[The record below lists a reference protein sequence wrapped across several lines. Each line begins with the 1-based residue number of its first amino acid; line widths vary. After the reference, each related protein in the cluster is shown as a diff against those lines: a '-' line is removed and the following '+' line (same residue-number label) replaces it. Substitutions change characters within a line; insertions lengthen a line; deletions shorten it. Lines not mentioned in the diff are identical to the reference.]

1 MKKLVI
7 GIIFAVAACAAC
19 TGLAAGAAFTYQGV
33 IKEVGGTVPANK
45 NRTVQFRIYDGPT
58 ADTPLWGRAYN
69 VLLDANGLFNTAIT
83 DAAGSEIDG
92 VTSTGLASV
101 LAQKSGTTLY
111 IGLTV
116 DGSSGEILPRQ
127 ALLAVPYA
135 IHAADAAAAS
145 GDFTVEGQTTLKGE
159 LTVQGGVNAGALSAT
174 SLSVTGNI
182 SAGTGGAFSGYGI
195 TPIGGIIMWSGS
207 ANEVPDG
214 WALCNG
220 ETVNGKPTPDLR
232 GRFIVGYDPN
242 DSSYNAI
249 GKKGGA
255 DRVTLT
261 ASQMPRHRHEYVGD
275 DQLENIEAGCSQ
287 KLRITS
293 TRYDADSKMG
303 GSWVSGVFG
312 TSYAGSDQSHENRP
326 PFYTLCFIMR
336 VK

>member
-7 GIIFAVAACAAC
+7 GIIFAVAACAAL
-19 TGLAAGAAFTYQGV
+19 TGFAAGAAFTYQGV

-45 NRTVQFRIYDGPT
+45 NRTIQFRIYDGPT

-92 VTSTGLASV
+92 VTSTGLAAI

-116 DGSSGEILPRQ
+116 DGSSGEISPRQ

-145 GDFTVEGQTTLKGE
+145 GDFIVEGQTTLKGG
-159 LTVQGGVNAGALSAT
+159 LSVQGSVNAGALSAT

-182 SAGTGGAFSGYGI
+182 SAGTAGAFSGYGTI
-195 TPIGGIIMWSGS
+195 PVGGIIMWSGS

-220 ETVNGKPTPDLR
+220 QTLNGKTTPDLR
-232 GRFIVGYDPN
+232 NRFIVGAGGEYAVGVTGGAKEVKLSKDQIPAHTHEVYGRSSGYTARHNDDAEVITYKDKSWGSSTDFKKIN
-242 DSSYNAI
+242 DSTSV
-249 GKKGGA
+249 GGG
-255 DRVTLT
+255 
-261 ASQMPRHRHEYVGD
+261 QP
-275 DQLENIEAGCSQ
+275 
-287 KLRITS
+287 
-293 TRYDADSKMG
+293 
-303 GSWVSGVFG
+303 
-312 TSYAGSDQSHENRP
+312 HENRP
-326 PFYTLCFIMR
+326 PYYAMCFIMR